1 MSFGLTPAAASDTRF
16 GQLLAETLAEVD
28 AAEAID
34 AADARQAMDEV
45 EQLRL
50 RAAQLV
56 TAHGDGPWPTG
67 AIVQFQQDPS
77 VSHLAP
83 PTMDIRFPA
92 RPAQR
97 ELPAGATP
105 AEQGGNRAAGRQGR
119 RVP

>member
-1 MSFGLTPAAASDTRF
+1 MTDPERF
-16 GQLLAETLAEVD
+16 GQLLAETLAEVE

-34 AADARQAMDEV
+34 AADARQAMDEI

-56 TAHGDGPWPTG
+56 TAQGDGPWPTG

-77 VSHLAP
+77 TRHAAL

-92 RPAQR
+92 RP
-97 ELPAGATP
+97 L
-105 AEQGGNRAAGRQGR
+105 
-119 RVP
+119 